1 LENVFE
7 IFLCTASWRI
17 ALSAMLFSH
26 GMPSWVRNVKRL
38 SR

>member
-1 LENVFE
+1 MPE
-7 IFLCTASWRI
+7 IFRCTASCRI

-26 GMPSWVRNVKRL
+26 GMPSCVRNVKRL